1 LKILYLLRHAKSSWD
16 NPALEDHDRPLARRG
31 MQAAARMGS
40 YFALAD
46 VRPDLVL
53 CSSAARATQTIEAID
68 VAIGIGGFLG
78 ELKVEGDL
86 YGVGAAGLLARLQDL
101 PETVGS
107 ALVIGHNPALQDL
120 AIALAGHGDR
130 TSIMRL
136 RDKFPTCALA
146 TLTMTATWAD
156 LGAGQA
162 DLASLVAPADLAV
175 EAGGGSSHAQTGLG
189 SSVAGED
196 S

>member
-1 LKILYLLRHAKSSWD
+1 LKNLYLLRHAKSSWD

-40 YFALAD
+40 YIALAD

-53 CSSAARATQTIEAID
+53 CSSAARAVQTLEAIE

-78 ELKVEGDL
+78 ELKVEDGL
-86 YGVGAAGLLARLQDL
+86 YGARAADLLARLQGLQDS
-101 PETVGS
+101 VGR

-130 TSIMRL
+130 ASLLRL
-136 RDKFPTCALA
+136 RGKFPTCALA
-146 TLTMTATWAD
+146 TLTITGAWAD
-156 LGAGQA
+156 LEAGQA
-162 DLASLVAPADLAV
+162 DLTSLVSPADLAF
-175 EAGGGSSHAQTGLG
+175 EAGGGSPHPQTGLR
-189 SSVAGED
+189 SSLAGED

>member
-1 LKILYLLRHAKSSWD
+1 MKILYLLRHAKSSWD
-16 NPALEDHDRPLARRG
+16 NPALEDHDRPLACRG

-53 CSSAARATQTIEAID
+53 CSSAARAAQTLEAID

-78 ELKVEGDL
+78 ELKVEDGL

-101 PETVGS
+101 PRPLAARRDRTRPGVAG
-107 ALVIGHNPALQDL
+107 L
-120 AIALAGHGDR
+120 AIALAGHVTDQHH
-130 TSIMRL
+130 RL

-146 TLTMTATWAD
+146 TLTMTGTWAD

-162 DLASLVAPADLAV
+162 DLASLVRPATLPWRRGWQLPCADS
-175 EAGGGSSHAQTGLG
+175 AGFQPCRRG
-189 SSVAGED
+189 
-196 S
+196 